1 MAKVSMNVVPR
12 TTLVADLAQFAGPSQ
27 RMRAPQR
34 RSFLEAPSE
43 SKGNMRILRTWMLP
57 LLAPRTRLLLCAG
70 LSSCGGARAHQHVMR
85 RGRDDRKCQKPD
97 TRRWRKM
104 PSDASRAMLAERWR
118 LHAAAEGR
126 PT

>member
-70 LSSCGGARAHQHVMR
+70 LSSCGGAARAHHGAHQHVMR

-104 PSDASRAMLAERWR
+104 PSDASRAMAIARCR
-118 LHAAAEGR
+118 
-126 PT
+126 